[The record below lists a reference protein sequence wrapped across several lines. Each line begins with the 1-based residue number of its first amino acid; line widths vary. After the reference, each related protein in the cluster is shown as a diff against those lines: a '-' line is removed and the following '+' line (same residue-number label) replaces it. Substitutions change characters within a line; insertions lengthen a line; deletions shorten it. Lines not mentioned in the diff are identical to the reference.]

1 MYGARALTHS
11 SFSTILNH
19 SQLGM
24 PNILNPHGH
33 IDAGATECADWQEL
47 WCARGSFRK

>member
-1 MYGARALTHS
+1 
-11 SFSTILNH
+11 
-19 SQLGM
+19 M

-47 WCARGSFRK
+47 WCARGSFRKWSEDAARED